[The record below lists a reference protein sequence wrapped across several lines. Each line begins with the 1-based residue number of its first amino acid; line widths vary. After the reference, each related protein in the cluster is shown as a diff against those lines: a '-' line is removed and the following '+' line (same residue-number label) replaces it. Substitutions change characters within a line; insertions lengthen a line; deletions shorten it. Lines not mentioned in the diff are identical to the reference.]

1 MLILAAALALHGPHG
16 ASLLQSP
23 ACPDAW
29 RTTPIAA
36 DAPARLSKLGDLPR
50 ASMMLPVLR
59 TVEGCPVSTVVRF
72 DVEGGGQ
79 PAKAPASDPRP

>member
-1 MLILAAALALHGPHG
+1 MLILAAALAIHGPHG
-16 ASLLQSP
+16 VGLLQSP

-29 RTTPIAA
+29 RATPAA
-36 DAPARLSKLGDLPR
+36 VDAPAKLSKLGDLPR

-72 DVEGGGQ
+72 DVEGGAQ
-79 PAKAPASDPRP
+79 PARPDRR

>member
-16 ASLLQSP
+16 ASFLQSA

-29 RTTPIAA
+29 RTTPAA
-36 DAPARLSKLGDLPR
+36 DAPAKLSKLGDLPR

-79 PAKAPASDPRP
+79 PARSERR

>member
-1 MLILAAALALHGPHG
+1 MLILAAVLALHVPHG
-16 ASLLQSP
+16 LTPLQAS

-29 RTTPIAA
+29 RTTPAA
-36 DAPARLSKLGDLPR
+36 DAPAKLSKLGDLPR

-59 TVEGCPVSTVVRF
+59 MVDGCPVSTVVRF

-79 PAKAPASDPRP
+79 PARSDRR